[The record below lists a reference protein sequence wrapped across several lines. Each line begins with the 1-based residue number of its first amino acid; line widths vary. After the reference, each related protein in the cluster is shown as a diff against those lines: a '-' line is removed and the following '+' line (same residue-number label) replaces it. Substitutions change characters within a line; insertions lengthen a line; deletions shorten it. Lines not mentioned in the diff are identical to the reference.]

1 MPEPR
6 LHTVTAIIAS
16 DSCHSLQAI
25 SDLEGGLAPHERLPV
40 SDAKASI
47 QVGLTSPRKLDL
59 VVVGRP
65 AVLGLSPVSDGR
77 RFSFGRSLS
86 SPLFF
91 FDGSVSSSIGA
102 VEFGL
107 RRKVGL
113 FGSSLVL
120 SGRR

>member
-1 MPEPR
+1 MPALRDAAAGNIENSNY
-6 LHTVTAIIAS
+6 L
-16 DSCHSLQAI
+16 
-25 SDLEGGLAPHERLPV
+25 GGAGV
-40 SDAKASI
+40 
-47 QVGLTSPRKLDL
+47 
-59 VVVGRP
+59 VVVGAGVVGAGV
-65 AVLGLSPVSDGR
+65 AVSGVGAGADVEVVDVVVSVLSLLSDGR

-86 SPLFF
+86 SPVFF

-113 FGSSLVL
+113 LGSSEVL